1 MRASLR
7 SLIGLLQVLIAAQ
20 RCSRAAG
27 RKLSSGTVL
36 FASLTA
42 RDRLTLQAR
51 RQLCA
56 GCIALRQKVFQKL
69 KRLKVSRDGE
79 ACPRN
84 CGHLFGRQFCSL
96 SQRWL
101 LQSVA
106 AAAKLSFT
114 AAGKKKLLLVSRLQ
128 CRLSTEL
135 WLTLCLRVLNCRCFT
150 VSCGGNAL
158 RCCFA
163 R

>member
-7 SLIGLLQVLIAAQ
+7 SLIGLLWALIAAQ

-27 RKLSSGTVL
+27 RKLRSSVL
-36 FASLTA
+36 FVSLTA
-42 RDRLTLQAR
+42 GGHLPLQAR
-51 RQLCA
+51 RQLCV
-56 GCIALRQKVFQKL
+56 GCIALCQKVFHRL

-84 CGHLFGRQFCSL
+84 PGHLFGRQFCSL

-101 LQSVA
+101 MPSVA
-106 AAAKLSFT
+106 AAAKLLFT
-114 AAGKKKLLLVSRLQ
+114 AAGKKQLLLVSWLQ
-128 CRLSTEL
+128 CRMSTEL
-135 WLTLCLRVLNCRCFT
+135 CLTLCLHVLNCSCFT
-150 VSCGGNAL
+150 MSHGGNAL